1 MNFSAALKTVLKTTA
16 LAACAYSASSF
27 ATDSVVPASAASTK
41 DPATPQFVAE
51 EKWERAG
58 YNNDEVVYSVYI
70 TNHDTRIL
78 SCTTK
83 IQGFYLSN
91 GKKSS
96 IADQQ
101 LSTVF
106 PDQQVQAG
114 IWLDMDEKSGA
125 KYQVNCKPK

>member
-1 MNFSAALKTVLKTTA
+1 MNVSTALKIAALF
-16 LAACAYSASSF
+16 ACAYSASSD
-27 ATDSVVPASAASTK
+27 AADSVA
-41 DPATPQFVAE
+41 PATSATSKNAAAPQFVAE
-51 EKWERAG
+51 EKWDKAG

-91 GKKSS
+91 GKRSS

-125 KYQVNCKPK
+125 KFQVNCKPR